1 MLNTEVI
8 KYLLMRHL
16 TTLYPKAPYDFPMLL
31 DFLTRFAHPTLNVV
45 HDGALWRVIHTPP
58 PSPPRKQGGA
68 TIHGLALVRVTGNG
82 TVGAPQLDI
91 DVAVSSGAVD
101 DAEVIDRINHVLPT
115 QHDWSGF
122 YARAAGEAAL
132 WGVVEPL
139 VGLPELRTGSVFEAL
154 MQTVIEQQISWV
166 TAQKAQRWLVE
177 WAGNQLDYGGRRYY
191 AFPTA
196 AQIAGASVEDLKP
209 LKITFKRMALMIDLA
224 GQVASGQLDLEG
236 LREIAPDAAYER
248 LTAIKGIGHWT
259 AAVTLERAFGYTDWV
274 AYNDVVLQAAT
285 NRYLLGGSGRIPAE
299 LVAQTFAH
307 YGEHAGLAARY
318 TMFRWVFEQ
327 YPPVMGS

>member
-45 HDGALWRVIHTPP
+45 HDGGLWRVIHTP
-58 PSPPRKQGGA
+58 SRKQGGE

-91 DVAVSSGAVD
+91 DVAVSSGD
-101 DAEVIDRINHVLPT
+101 DAGVIDRISHLLPT

-122 YARAAGEAAL
+122 YSQAAGDAPL

-177 WAGNQLDYGGRRYY
+177 WAGNQLDYAGRRYY
-191 AFPTA
+191 AFRQRHKLL
-196 AQIAGASVEDLKP
+196 AQA
-209 LKITFKRMALMIDLA
+209 
-224 GQVASGQLDLEG
+224 
-236 LREIAPDAAYER
+236 
-248 LTAIKGIGHWT
+248 W
-259 AAVTLERAFGYTDWV
+259 
-274 AYNDVVLQAAT
+274 
-285 NRYLLGGSGRIPAE
+285 RI
-299 LVAQTFAH
+299 
-307 YGEHAGLAARY
+307 
-318 TMFRWVFEQ
+318 
-327 YPPVMGS
+327 

>member
-1 MLNTEVI
+1 
-8 KYLLMRHL
+8 MRHL
-16 TTLYPKAPYDFPMLL
+16 TTLSPKPPYHFPLLL

-45 HDGALWRVIHTPP
+45 HDDALWRVVNTDD
-58 PSPPRKQGGA
+58 
-68 TIHGLALVRVTGNG
+68 GLALLRVTGSG
-82 TVGAPQLDI
+82 TVEAPQLDI
-91 DVAVSSGAVD
+91 HVAVSSGDID
-101 DAEVIDRINHVLPT
+101 DTVLVESITHVLPT

-122 YARAAGEAAL
+122 YEASRADAGL

-139 VGLPELRTGSVFEAL
+139 IGLPELRTASVFEAL

-177 WAGNQLDYGGRRYY
+177 WAGNKLEYAGRIHYV
-191 AFPTA
+191 FPGP
-196 AQIAGASVEDLKP
+196 AQIAAASVEDLKP
-209 LKITFKRMALMIDLA
+209 LKVTFKRMALMIDLA

-236 LREIAPDAAYER
+236 LRDVSPDEAYKR
-248 LTAIKGIGHWT
+248 LLAIKGIGHWT
-259 AAVTLERAFGYTDWV
+259 AAVTLERAFGHTDWV

-285 NRYLLGGSGRIPAE
+285 NRYLLGGNGRIPPD
-299 LVAQTFAH
+299 LVSQTFAR

-327 YPPVMGS
+327 YPQQISSL